1 MVSPSLLALE
11 DELDSAELEEAS
23 GTDDAEEDGASEDEA
38 SEEDIGELAADELE
52 RLLDPGESSSPE
64 EPPQAASIKLVPS
77 TMPRD
82 RERVCVV
89 NAPRSVVGILLTSF
103 VIVIVVVLCIHVV
116 AAIHNARRQ

>member
-11 DELDSAELEEAS
+11 DELDSAELDEVS
-23 GTDDAEEDGASEDEA
+23 ITDDEDDDGA
-38 SEEDIGELAADELE
+38 SEEDIDELTADELE
-52 RLLDPGESSSPE
+52 RLLDLGESSSSE
-64 EPPQAASIKLVPS
+64 EPPQAASIRLVPS

-103 VIVIVVVLCIHVV
+103 VIVIVVVLGIHVV
-116 AAIHNARRQ
+116 AAIRSHLKNHLAA